1 MKFKLKGMAA
11 LVARLEKLAQE
22 EVKVGIFEDSR
33 YGPENDNLPVAQVA
47 YFNEYGTSLSP
58 TRPFMHDTMSKPQVK
73 AAIKGGMKA
82 ATSAVAHNIKPDK
95 FLDEMGEAVAAF
107 MQLTV
112 YDWPGSNAASTIK
125 SKGFDDPLL
134 HTGKM
139 IDSITYQR

>member
-22 EVKVGIFEDSR
+22 EVKVGIFEDSK

-47 YFNEYGTSLSP
+47 VWQEEGTTTSP
-58 TRPFMHDTMSKPQVK
+58 RRPFMSTTMSNPEVEDV
-73 AAIKGGMKA
+73 IKFGMKA
-82 ATSAVAHNIKPDK
+82 ATAAVAHKTKPDK

-107 MQLTV
+107 MQMTA